1 MPDYSP
7 ASDSHETDDYE
18 DTSGSEEDISDYCKG
33 GYHPIKLHDRFK
45 DGRYVVVR
53 KLGWGHFS
61 TVWLALDTHR
71 DRHVALKVVKSA
83 KNYTEAA
90 LDEIKLC
97 DKVVQANPKA
107 LGHQHVVQ
115 MLDHFKHQG
124 PHGTHVCMVF
134 EVLGE
139 NLLSLIRRYRKRGGL
154 PVPLVKDV
162 TRQIAQGLD
171 YMHHDCQMIH
181 TDLKPEN
188 VLVCI
193 ANVETMIRE
202 QAKAANTTPLDTALP
217 SADDRDATTY
227 KAQTTPMM
235 STTNGTS
242 FGAAPSAASIST
254 HSTTPASPGL
264 PALVGTASTTAPR
277 VESQSLERTM
287 SDISLAEPQQ
297 QKTPPPSARATTTAQ
312 PTNSSSPNFALAKDS
327 VPTIALEQPTEPSLP
342 KDSPTNDHEHS
353 QTIVEAW
360 DGIRVKIADL
370 GNACWVDK
378 HFTEDIQTRQYR
390 SPEVTLG
397 IRWGPTADVWSLAC
411 MVFELLTGDFLFQP
425 RSGRR
430 YTKDDDHLA
439 LMVETVGPFPRHLAL
454 SGKYSRDFFN
464 RRGQLRYIS
473 RLEHWSIASRLQEE
487 YYWDKEDAEQVQ
499 AFLLPMLN
507 LNPAK
512 RVSART
518 VLEHPWLAS

>member
-1 MPDYSP
+1 
-7 ASDSHETDDYE
+7 
-18 DTSGSEEDISDYCKG
+18 
-33 GYHPIKLHDRFK
+33 
-45 DGRYVVVR
+45 
-53 KLGWGHFS
+53 
-61 TVWLALDTHR
+61 
-71 DRHVALKVVKSA
+71 
-83 KNYTEAA
+83 
-90 LDEIKLC
+90 
-97 DKVVQANPKA
+97 
-107 LGHQHVVQ
+107 
-115 MLDHFKHQG
+115 MLDHFKHHG

-154 PVPLVKDV
+154 PIPLVKDV

-202 QAKAANTTPLDTALP
+202 QAKSANATPIDTPLP
-217 SADDRDATTY
+217 SSDNTDAATY
-227 KAQTTPMM
+227 KAQTTPMV

-242 FGAAPSAASIST
+242 FGAVPSAAATNST
-254 HSTTPASPGL
+254 DPMSPGL
-264 PALVGTASTTAPR
+264 PAVGGSASTATPR
-277 VESQSLERTM
+277 AASQSLERTM
-287 SDISLAEPQQ
+287 SDISLAEPQ
-297 QKTPPPSARATTTAQ
+297 PRPSSPLPSKATMAAPITG
-312 PTNSSSPNFALAKDS
+312 NSSTNPASTN
-327 VPTIALEQPTEPSLP
+327 VPLPIIASEQISESMSQ
-342 KDSPTNDHEHS
+342 KGSPTDDHGHEHN
-353 QTIVEAW
+353 QAIVEAW

-411 MVFELLTGDFLFQP
+411 LVFELLTGDFLFQP

-439 LMVETVGPFPRHLAL
+439 LMVET
-454 SGKYSRDFFN
+454 
-464 RRGQLRYIS
+464 
-473 RLEHWSIASRLQEE
+473 
-487 YYWDKEDAEQVQ
+487 
-499 AFLLPMLN
+499 
-507 LNPAK
+507 
-512 RVSART
+512 
-518 VLEHPWLAS
+518 